1 MLRDFKVGERIGE
14 MSYLLQS
21 VRKGL
26 SEVSFGVRYECQ
38 ETSQEN
44 IWEKALQVKQFFKL
58 QALIY
63 LWNTKSIKW
72 AGAVPKKY

>member
-1 MLRDFKVGERIGE
+1 MNIQDDFKMLRDFKVGERIGE
-14 MSYLLQS
+14 MRYLLQS

-44 IWEKALQVKQFFKL
+44 IWEKALQVKQCFS
-58 QALIY
+58 
-63 LWNTKSIKW
+63 NCR
-72 AGAVPKKY
+72 P